1 MSEKTSSLHYINYLS
16 LDKILD
22 AQHPVSG
29 DDKTAAH
36 EEMLFIIIHQTYELW
51 FKQMIHELTSIKEMF
66 EARAIDESSVGVV
79 VRRMDR
85 VNKIMTTLVGQL
97 DILETM
103 TSLDFLDFRNH
114 LSPASGFQSH
124 QFRKLEIMLGLK
136 IEKRH
141 QFGGCPYHAQ
151 FEGKDKEE
159 IMSLENSKS
168 LFKLVEKWLERIPF
182 LNIQD
187 FDFISSYEEAVNLML
202 EKEIDVIKSS
212 ELPNAER
219 DIRISMIDENRKY
232 FKRVLDKKIH
242 DEAIANGE
250 TNLSYKATMSAL
262 LINLYR
268 DEPILHLPYQFL
280 RSLVEMDHKIAA
292 WRFRHVQMV
301 EKMLGQKIGT
311 GGSSGQGYLKQTV
324 DKHKLFTDLANIS
337 TLMIS
342 RSYLPELPKDIK
354 DTLGF
359 NYNK

>member
-1 MSEKTSSLHYINYLS
+1 MSEKTSSVHYINYLA
-16 LDKILD
+16 LDKVLD
-22 AQHPVSG
+22 AQHPIS
-29 DDKTAAH
+29 DKGKGAAH

-51 FKQMIHELTSIKEMF
+51 FKQILHEIQSAMDLFK
-66 EARAIDESSVGVV
+66 ADKIDESNIGII

-103 TSLDFLDFRNH
+103 TSLDFLDFRHH

-124 QFRKLEIMLGLK
+124 QFRKLEVMLGLK
-136 IEKRH
+136 IKKRH

-151 FEGKDKEE
+151 FEGKKKEE
-159 IMSLENSKS
+159 ILELEENNS
-168 LFKLVEKWLERIPF
+168 LFSLIEKWLERIPF
-182 LNIQD
+182 LKMEG
-187 FDFISSYEEAVNLML
+187 FDFISKYEGAVNEML
-202 EKEIDVIKSS
+202 EKEIAGIKAANLTD
-212 ELPNAER
+212 EDRALR
-219 DIRISMIDENRKY
+219 IRMIEENKKY
-232 FKRVLDKKIH
+232 FERVLSE
-242 DEAIANGE
+242 DEHNKAMEDGE
-250 TNLSYKATMSAL
+250 TTLSYKATMSAL

-268 DEPILHLPYQFL
+268 DQPILHLPYQFL
-280 RSLVEMDHKIAA
+280 RSLVELDHKIAT

-342 RSYLPELPKDIK
+342 RSYLPELPKNIK

-359 NYNK
+359 NYTK